1 VRANPWQADHA
12 HGLICGYIDE
22 GARFC
27 CVVASVQS
35 FVSAFRSGAR
45 ILCLAVTEL
54 KFKPLMMSILNS
66 SVTINRAISKTSV
79 CYGCLSYQDNAKC
92 KQQIVD
98 YINSNLVRA
107 TDC

>member
-1 VRANPWQADHA
+1 MHPLNS
-12 HGLICGYIDE
+12 L
-22 GARFC
+22 
-27 CVVASVQS
+27 
-35 FVSAFRSGAR
+35 VSAFRSGAR

-107 TDC
+107 TNCLFVLCVLRNFSSPTFAPF